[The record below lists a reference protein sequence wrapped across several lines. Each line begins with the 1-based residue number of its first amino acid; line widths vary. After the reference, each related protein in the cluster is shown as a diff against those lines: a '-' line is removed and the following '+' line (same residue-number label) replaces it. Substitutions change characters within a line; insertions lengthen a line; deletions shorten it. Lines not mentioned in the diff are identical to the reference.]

1 MGIGRP
7 DLRLIPPRHQRPTK
21 GPVRLASGAVA
32 GRTIAGVSDE
42 SLTPLSAR
50 IGARAVDRTLH
61 EGVPDWL
68 VRPLLDWLERA
79 LNERTV
85 QLVAARMRI
94 SLLGSVDPPRTLCA
108 ELEHQVRFTFDE
120 RKWDVLDA
128 IDYLVQVDWDELK
141 LPDIVRGEPL
151 PGSDKLSRLKLVLVE
166 GGSAYH
172 VSSPHQRLERR
183 VDETAAKAFERSA
196 AVSGDEAG
204 RHLRQAWTAT
214 YGLHPD
220 PTTAYREAVRAVEAV
235 ACPLV
240 LPKDQKRTL
249 GKVISHLKQASNK
262 WALAIPDGSAA
273 GGGVV
278 PLAGMLELLWT
289 GQVSRHGGAPTSR
302 DQRQIEAEAAVSLA
316 ATLVQWFATGVVRRQ
331 N

>member
-1 MGIGRP
+1 
-7 DLRLIPPRHQRPTK
+7 
-21 GPVRLASGAVA
+21 
-32 GRTIAGVSDE
+32 
-42 SLTPLSAR
+42 
-50 IGARAVDRTLH
+50 
-61 EGVPDWL
+61 L
-68 VRPLLDWLERA
+68 VRPLLDWLERV
-79 LNERTV
+79 LNERRV

-94 SLLGSVDPPRTLCA
+94 SLLASVDPPRTLCA
-108 ELEHQVRFTFDE
+108 ELEHRVRFSFDE
-120 RKWDVLDA
+120 YRWDVLDA
-128 IDYLVQVDWDELK
+128 IDYLVQVDWDELG
-141 LPDIVRGEPL
+141 LPDIVNDVAL
-151 PGSDKLSRLKLVLVE
+151 PGSDELSHLQRLLVE

-172 VSSPHQRLERR
+172 VSVQHQRLERR

-196 AVSGDEAG
+196 TVSGDEAG

-240 LPKDQKRTL
+240 LPNDPKRTL
-249 GKVISHLKQASNK
+249 GKVIGHIKDASGK
-262 WALAIPDGSAA
+262 WALAIPGGGAA

-278 PLAGMLELLWT
+278 PLVGMLELLWT

-302 DQRQIEAEAAVSLA
+302 DQLHIEAEAAVSLA
-316 ATLVQWFATGVVRRQ
+316 ATLVQWFAIGVVRRQ

>member
-1 MGIGRP
+1 
-7 DLRLIPPRHQRPTK
+7 
-21 GPVRLASGAVA
+21 V

-42 SLTPLSAR
+42 SPVPLSAR

-85 QLVAARMRI
+85 QMVAARMRI
-94 SLLGSVDPPRTLCA
+94 SLLASVDPPRTLCG
-108 ELEHQVRFTFDE
+108 ELEQRVSFSFDK
-120 RKWDVLDA
+120 RRWDLLDA
-128 IDYLVQVDWDELK
+128 IDYLIQVDWDELK
-141 LPDIVRGEPL
+141 LPDIASGEPL
-151 PGSDKLSRLKLVLVE
+151 PGSDKLSLLQRILVE

-172 VSSPHQRLERR
+172 VSIPHQRLERR
-183 VDETAAKAFERSA
+183 VEETAAKAFERSA
-196 AVSGDEAG
+196 SVSGDEAG
-204 RHLRQAWTAT
+204 PHLRRAWTAT

-240 LPKDQKRTL
+240 LPNDPKPTL
-249 GKVISHLKQASNK
+249 GRVISHLKDASDK
-262 WALAIPDGSAA
+262 WAVAIPGGGAA
-273 GGGVV
+273 GGVA
-278 PLAGMLELLWT
+278 PLVAMLELLWT
-289 GQVSRHGGAPTSR
+289 GQVSRHAGASTSR
-302 DQRQIEAEAAVSLA
+302 DQQQIEAEAAVSLA
-316 ATLVQWFATGVVRRQ
+316 ATLVQWFAVGVVRRQ

>member
-1 MGIGRP
+1 MGHI
-7 DLRLIPPRHQRPTK
+7 
-21 GPVRLASGAVA
+21 
-32 GRTIAGVSDE
+32 IAGVSDE
-42 SLTPLSAR
+42 SPTPLSAR

-79 LNERTV
+79 LNEWTV
-85 QLVAARMRI
+85 RMVAVRMRI
-94 SLLGSVDPPRTLCA
+94 SLLDSVDPPRTLCD
-108 ELEHQVRFTFDE
+108 ELEQRVKSSFDE
-120 RKWDVLDA
+120 RKWDPLDA

-141 LPDIVRGEPL
+141 LPDIVNDEPL
-151 PGSDKLSRLKLVLVE
+151 PGSDKLSLLQRILVE

-172 VSSPHQRLERR
+172 VSIPHQRLERR

-196 AVSGDEAG
+196 TVSGDEAA
-204 RHLRQAWTAT
+204 RHLGQAWTAT

-220 PTTAYREAVRAVEAV
+220 PTTAYREAVRAVEAA

-240 LPKDQKRTL
+240 LPNDQTRTL
-249 GKVISHLKQASNK
+249 GKVIGELKKASTK
-262 WALAIPDGSAA
+262 WALAIPGGGAA

-278 PLAGMLELLWT
+278 PLVGMLELLWT